1 MAAAPPRSGIR
12 LMPVRI
18 AIAVMLAVCWDAWR
32 LLAGRIEDAAGA
44 ATILVL
50 VAGLAW
56 RTWSMDAGR
65 RIAAPKVAGMLALYA
80 AASWI
85 GPALLQIGAAVV
97 AITVLLR
104 PGETWRAS
112 LPVAG
117 FALLSPPILP
127 TLDFLLAYPLRR
139 VSVLIT
145 AGLLRMNG
153 MAVGVEGVALDWHGQ
168 RLLFDGPCSGVK
180 MLWAALLL
188 ASLIALAQGAT
199 LARYLRLLGVAIM
212 AAVGGNA
219 LRAASLFYLENGFVA
234 PLRGGIAHEA
244 VGVVAFLMLTLAILA
259 GARQVDRRF
268 A

>member
-1 MAAAPPRSGIR
+1 
-12 LMPVRI
+12 MPARM
-18 AIAVMLAVCWDAWR
+18 AIAVMLAACWDAWR
-32 LLAGRIEDAAGA
+32 LLAGRVEDAASVA
-44 ATILVL
+44 MVLVL
-50 VAGLAW
+50 AAGLVW
-56 RTWSMDAGR
+56 RLWSMDAGQ
-65 RIAAPKVAGMLALYA
+65 RISAPKLAALLALYA
-80 AASWI
+80 AASWS

-97 AITVLLR
+97 AITILLR
-104 PGETWRAS
+104 AGDGWKAS

-117 FALLSPPILP
+117 FALLSLPILP

-145 AGLLRMNG
+145 ATLLRMNG

-188 ASLIALAQGAT
+188 ASLVALVQGAT
-199 LARYLRLLGVAIM
+199 LARYLRLLGIAIV
-212 AAVGGNA
+212 AAVAGNA

-234 PLRGGIAHEA
+234 RLQGGIAHEA
-244 VGVVAFLMLTLAILA
+244 VGVVAFLMLTIAILA
-259 GARQVDRRF
+259 GARNADRRF